1 MLPRFSKSASV
12 HIIFFHFFID
22 RFNYDQEVSKQK
34 NQKVRNSIESLDPI
48 EQKKRRRERF
58 AIGIILLLIV
68 SLFVIE
74 FRLGKFSSTLP
85 FVNSIFF
92 FGLLNLN
99 LILILG
105 LFWLIFRNISKL
117 FIERRRKILGAKLK
131 TKLVISFLAF
141 SIVPTLVLFAISALY
156 ITSSFDKWFSL
167 KIQNTLEASIEITRN
182 YYEGAQD
189 TGLHFANHISER
201 FSQSQAYRW
210 SPQAFN
216 MLSILCLRLI
226 TLQF

>member
-105 LFWLIFRNISKL
+105 LFWLIFRNIS
-117 FIERRRKILGAKLK
+117 F
-131 TKLVISFLAF
+131 
-141 SIVPTLVLFAISALY
+141 
-156 ITSSFDKWFSL
+156 
-167 KIQNTLEASIEITRN
+167 TRN
-182 YYEGAQD
+182 S
-189 TGLHFANHISER
+189 L
-201 FSQSQAYRW
+201 
-210 SPQAFN
+210 
-216 MLSILCLRLI
+216 
-226 TLQF
+226 